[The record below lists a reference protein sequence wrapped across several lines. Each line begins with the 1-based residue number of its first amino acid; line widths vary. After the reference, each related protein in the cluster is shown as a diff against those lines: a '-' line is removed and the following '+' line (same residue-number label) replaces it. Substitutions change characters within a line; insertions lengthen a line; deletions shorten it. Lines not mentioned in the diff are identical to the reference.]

1 MKNEPNAIAAYFERD
16 HDEIDA
22 LLASVDFSDH
32 TSALPRLAEFDRR
45 LERHI
50 VWEEGTLFPAAARVA
65 PALQEGPIAVM
76 KMEHVS
82 IRRLKQAALDALRRG
97 DAAAAQRLVA
107 EMLSVL
113 SPHNMKEEHMLYP
126 ACDQFLAGPA
136 ARAVLDEIKASAA
149 IWQ

>member
-22 LLASVDFSDH
+22 LLASVDFADLK
-32 TSALPRLAEFDRR
+32 TALARFAEFDRR

-65 PALQEGPIAVM
+65 PALEEGPIAVM
-76 KMEHVS
+76 KMEHVA
-82 IRRLKQAALDALRRG
+82 IRGLKQAALDALRRG
-97 DAAAAQRLVA
+97 DAPSARRLVA
-107 EMLSVL
+107 EMLQVL

-126 ACDQFLAGPA
+126 ACDGYLAGPA
-136 ARAVLDEIKASAA
+136 ARAVMDEIKASAA
-149 IWQ
+149 VWQ